1 MKVVIKVFTHTFIPT
16 DSLKTSYWEFHCT
29 SILKMCTL
37 GISLH
42 SYLKDVFCG
51 ISLEIYV
58 KMCILGIS
66 LCSYL
71 KHVFSGYFS
80 ANLS

>member
-16 DSLKTSYWEFHCT
+16 DSLKNKLLRVSLHIY
-29 SILKMCTL
+29 LKDVY
-37 GISLH
+37 SLH

-51 ISLEIYV
+51 ISLEIY
-58 KMCILGIS
+58 
-66 LCSYL
+66 L
-71 KHVFSGYFS
+71 KNVYSGYFSVQLSETCVLWHFS